1 MIPSAMGSSMGFRK
15 DGLRQE
21 PCPPCPS
28 GKKEVSMHQEAR
40 KRKKKLLYKV
50 VMIVS
55 IFSLLAGL
63 LGCGGSGQGT
73 SSEVQQIVSF
83 SATSQSSMSITPT
96 YAFALRKKDGEWFF
110 SADCYVDSPQSHY
123 TSFNSFPI
131 PAEDVKGLLKIIDEE
146 QELKRLRK
154 YREPLLTRLF
164 GSSLLD
170 GGWDYTRVAFT
181 DLEPLERETLP
192 CDKVR
197 DYLRDL
203 AEKHC
208 QAAESVEIVA
218 VSVSRESPD
227 PSIACSFTLKKEL
240 YRYGDSLSFSAVLD
254 PADGLEEEE
263 ELVIG
268 TKDTEAVIHIIKEQQ
283 LIEKV
288 KQYEPP
294 AEGDGTADPDE
305 TVCQLSFQFADG
317 SQISAPIDPGA
328 KLMALFYSIAAA
340 NK

>member
-1 MIPSAMGSSMGFRK
+1 MYKQTMKR
-15 DGLRQE
+15 E
-21 PCPPCPS
+21 
-28 GKKEVSMHQEAR
+28 KKR
-40 KRKKKLLYKV
+40 LCNV

-131 PAEDVKGLLKIIDEE
+131 PAEDAEGLLKIIDEE

>member
-1 MIPSAMGSSMGFRK
+1 MCH
-15 DGLRQE
+15 E
-21 PCPPCPS
+21 TT
-28 GKKEVSMHQEAR
+28 
-40 KRKKKLLYKV
+40 KRKKKLLYRTIIA
-50 VMIVS
+50 MS

-83 SATSQSSMSITPT
+83 SATSQSSMSRRPT

-146 QELKRLRK
+146 QELKRLRN

-164 GSSLLD
+164 APLVLD

-288 KQYEPP
+288 KQYEPTTG
-294 AEGDGTADPDE
+294 GDGTADPDE
-305 TVCQLSFQFADG
+305 TVYRLSFQFADG
-317 SQISAPIDPGA
+317 SQISAPTDPGTE
-328 KLMALFYSIAAA
+328 LMDLFYSIAAA
-340 NK
+340 NS

>member
-1 MIPSAMGSSMGFRK
+1 
-15 DGLRQE
+15 
-21 PCPPCPS
+21 
-28 GKKEVSMHQEAR
+28 MHQEAR

-55 IFSLLAGL
+55 IFSLLSEL
-63 LGCGGSGQGT
+63 FGCGGSGQST
-73 SSEVQQIVSF
+73 SSEVNQIVSF

-164 GSSLLD
+164 GSLISD

-294 AEGDGTADPDE
+294 ADGDGTADPDE

-328 KLMALFYSIAAA
+328 KLIDLFYSIAAA

>member
-1 MIPSAMGSSMGFRK
+1 MYKQTMKR
-15 DGLRQE
+15 
-21 PCPPCPS
+21 
-28 GKKEVSMHQEAR
+28 GKKR
-40 KRKKKLLYKV
+40 LCNV
-50 VMIVS
+50 VMIMSV
-55 IFSLLAGL
+55 FSLLAGL
-63 LGCGGSGQGT
+63 LGCSWSGQDT

-83 SATSQSSMSITPT
+83 SATSQSSMSIIPT
-96 YAFALRKKDGEWFF
+96 YAFALHKKDGEWFF

-131 PAEDVKGLLKIIDEE
+131 PAEDAQGLLKVIDEE
-146 QELKRLRK
+146 QELRRLRK
-154 YREPLLTRLF
+154 YQKPFLTRLF
-164 GSSLLD
+164 EPLLLD

-181 DLEPLERETLP
+181 DSEPLERETLP

-227 PSIACSFTLKKEL
+227 PSIACSFTLEKEL
-240 YRYGDSLSFSAVLD
+240 YSYGDSLSFSAVLD

-263 ELVIG
+263 ELMIG
-268 TKDTEAVIHIIKEQQ
+268 TEDTEAILRIIKEQQ

-294 AEGDGTADPDE
+294 TDGDGTADPDE

-328 KLMALFYSIAAA
+328 KLIDLFYSIAAA

>member
-1 MIPSAMGSSMGFRK
+1 MYKQTMKR
-15 DGLRQE
+15 
-21 PCPPCPS
+21 
-28 GKKEVSMHQEAR
+28 GKKR
-40 KRKKKLLYKV
+40 LCNV
-50 VMIVS
+50 VMIMSV
-55 IFSLLAGL
+55 FSLLAGL

-83 SATSQSSMSITPT
+83 SATSQSSMSRRPT

-146 QELKRLRK
+146 QELQRLRK

-164 GSSLLD
+164 GSLISD

-208 QAAESVEIVA
+208 QAAESVEMKA
-218 VSVSRESPD
+218 VSINRSCMDHS
-227 PSIACSFTLKKEL
+227 SSYSFTLEKD
-240 YRYGDSLSFSAVLD
+240 GDHWFFSFDAAIHRSGVH
-254 PADGLEEEE
+254 
-263 ELVIG
+263 
-268 TKDTEAVIHIIKEQQ
+268 TEAEGLRIEDDAAEEILRIAKEQQ
-283 LIEKV
+283 LVNKV
-288 KQYEPP
+288 KQYEQPP
-294 AEGDGTADPDE
+294 DDGIVLLDE
-305 TVCQLSFQFADG
+305 TTYQTSFRFMDG
-317 SQISAPIDPGA
+317 SSIYAPIDAGDELAGA
-328 KLMALFYSIAAA
+328 FYSLAQA
-340 NK
+340 NTCPE

>member
-1 MIPSAMGSSMGFRK
+1 
-15 DGLRQE
+15 
-21 PCPPCPS
+21 
-28 GKKEVSMHQEAR
+28 MHQEAR

-55 IFSLLAGL
+55 IFSLLSEL
-63 LGCGGSGQGT
+63 FGCGGSGQST
-73 SSEVQQIVSF
+73 SSEVNQIVSF

-164 GSSLLD
+164 GSLISD

-328 KLMALFYSIAAA
+328 KLIDLFYSIAAA

>member
-1 MIPSAMGSSMGFRK
+1 MYKQTMKR
-15 DGLRQE
+15 
-21 PCPPCPS
+21 
-28 GKKEVSMHQEAR
+28 GKKR
-40 KRKKKLLYKV
+40 LCNV
-50 VMIVS
+50 VMIMSV
-55 IFSLLAGL
+55 FSLLAGL

-123 TSFNSFPI
+123 TSFNYTSFNSFPI

-164 GSSLLD
+164 GSLISD

>member
-1 MIPSAMGSSMGFRK
+1 
-15 DGLRQE
+15 
-21 PCPPCPS
+21 
-28 GKKEVSMHQEAR
+28 MHQEAR

>member
-1 MIPSAMGSSMGFRK
+1 MCH
-15 DGLRQE
+15 E
-21 PCPPCPS
+21 TT
-28 GKKEVSMHQEAR
+28 
-40 KRKKKLLYKV
+40 KRKKKLLYRTIIA
-50 VMIVS
+50 MS

-328 KLMALFYSIAAA
+328 KLIDLFYSIAAA

>member
-15 DGLRQE
+15 DRLRQE

-164 GSSLLD
+164 GSLISD

-294 AEGDGTADPDE
+294 ADGDGTADPDE

>member
-1 MIPSAMGSSMGFRK
+1 MCH
-15 DGLRQE
+15 E
-21 PCPPCPS
+21 TT
-28 GKKEVSMHQEAR
+28 
-40 KRKKKLLYKV
+40 KRKKKLLYRTIIA
-50 VMIVS
+50 MS

-83 SATSQSSMSITPT
+83 SATSQSSMSRRPT

-131 PAEDVKGLLKIIDEE
+131 PAEDAEGLLKIIDEE
-146 QELKRLRK
+146 QELRRLRK
-154 YREPLLTRLF
+154 YQKPFLTRLF
-164 GSSLLD
+164 EPLLLD

-181 DLEPLERETLP
+181 DSEPLERETLP

-227 PSIACSFTLKKEL
+227 PSIACSFTLEKEL
-240 YRYGDSLSFSAVLD
+240 YSYGDSLSFSAVLD

-268 TKDTEAVIHIIKEQQ
+268 TKDTEAILHIIKEQQ

-294 AEGDGTADPDE
+294 TGGDGTAGTDE
-305 TVCQLSFQFADG
+305 TVYRLSFQFADG
-317 SQISAPIDPGA
+317 SQISAPTDPGA
-328 KLMALFYSIAAA
+328 ELMDLFYSIAAA
-340 NK
+340 NS

>member
-1 MIPSAMGSSMGFRK
+1 MYCKTI
-15 DGLRQE
+15 
-21 PCPPCPS
+21 
-28 GKKEVSMHQEAR
+28 KKR
-40 KRKKKLLYKV
+40 KKLLYRAMV
-50 VMIVS
+50 TILTLSMLS
-55 IFSLLAGL
+55 GL
-63 LGCGGSGQGT
+63 IGCALIDKYT
-73 SSEVQQIVSF
+73 SSEVHQIVSF
-83 SATSQSSMSITPT
+83 SATSQSSMSIIPT
-96 YAFALRKKDGEWFF
+96 YAFALRKEDGEWFF
-110 SADCYVDSPQSHY
+110 SADCHVDSPQSHY

-131 PAEDVKGLLKIIDEE
+131 PTEDAEGLLKIIDEE

-164 GSSLLD
+164 GSLISD

-268 TKDTEAVIHIIKEQQ
+268 TEDTEAVIHIIKEQQ
-283 LIEKV
+283 LVTKA
-288 KQYEPP
+288 KQHEHSADDSNAAC
-294 AEGDGTADPDE
+294 AETG
-305 TVCQLSFQFADG
+305 CWISFQFADG
-317 SQISAPIDPGA
+317 SLACTPIEEENELFDI
-328 KLMALFYSIAAA
+328 FYSLAQD
-340 NK
+340 NTCTE

>member
-1 MIPSAMGSSMGFRK
+1 MLRMNPNHVGLSGSRLYAATKSSAVYSSR
-15 DGLRQE
+15 
-21 PCPPCPS
+21 
-28 GKKEVSMHQEAR
+28 V
-40 KRKKKLLYKV
+40 
-50 VMIVS
+50 
-55 IFSLLAGL
+55 
-63 LGCGGSGQGT
+63 
-73 SSEVQQIVSF
+73 VSF

-131 PAEDVKGLLKIIDEE
+131 PAEDAEGLLKIIDEE

-240 YRYGDSLSFSAVLD
+240 YRYGDSLSFSAGLD

>member
-1 MIPSAMGSSMGFRK
+1 MCH
-15 DGLRQE
+15 E
-21 PCPPCPS
+21 TT
-28 GKKEVSMHQEAR
+28 
-40 KRKKKLLYKV
+40 KRKKKLLYRTIIA
-50 VMIVS
+50 MS
-55 IFSLLAGL
+55 IFSLLSGL
-63 LGCGGSGQGT
+63 FGCGGSAQST
-73 SSEVQQIVSF
+73 SSEVNQIVSF
-83 SATSQSSMSITPT
+83 STTSQSSMSVTPM

-110 SADCYVDSPQSHY
+110 SANCYVDSPQSHY
-123 TSFNSFPI
+123 TSFSSFPI
-131 PAEDVKGLLKIIDEE
+131 PAEDAEGLLKIIDEE
-146 QELKRLRK
+146 QELQRLRN

-164 GSSLLD
+164 APLVLD

-288 KQYEPP
+288 KQYEPTTG
-294 AEGDGTADPDE
+294 GDGTTDPDE
-305 TVCQLSFQFADG
+305 TVYRLSFQFADG
-317 SQISAPIDPGA
+317 SQISAPTDPGTE
-328 KLMALFYSIAAA
+328 LMDLFYSIAAA
-340 NK
+340 NS

>member
-1 MIPSAMGSSMGFRK
+1 M
-15 DGLRQE
+15 LRNYSVRTDLALE
-21 PCPPCPS
+21 E
-28 GKKEVSMHQEAR
+28 KERFESDDVEIQG
-40 KRKKKLLYKV
+40 V
-50 VMIVS
+50 V
-55 IFSLLAGL
+55 L
-63 LGCGGSGQGT
+63 
-73 SSEVQQIVSF
+73 E
-83 SATSQSSMSITPT
+83 
-96 YAFALRKKDGEWFF
+96 
-110 SADCYVDSPQSHY
+110 
-123 TSFNSFPI
+123 
-131 PAEDVKGLLKIIDEE
+131 EDYDEE

-164 GSSLLD
+164 GSLISD

-294 AEGDGTADPDE
+294 ADGDGTADPDE

>member
-1 MIPSAMGSSMGFRK
+1 
-15 DGLRQE
+15 
-21 PCPPCPS
+21 
-28 GKKEVSMHQEAR
+28 MHQEAR

-294 AEGDGTADPDE
+294 ADGDGTADPDE

>member
-131 PAEDVKGLLKIIDEE
+131 PAEDAEGLLKIIDEE

-328 KLMALFYSIAAA
+328 KLIDLFYSIAAA

>member
-1 MIPSAMGSSMGFRK
+1 MCH
-15 DGLRQE
+15 E
-21 PCPPCPS
+21 TT
-28 GKKEVSMHQEAR
+28 
-40 KRKKKLLYKV
+40 KRKKRLLYRTIIA
-50 VMIVS
+50 MS

-83 SATSQSSMSITPT
+83 SATSQSSMSRRPT

-146 QELKRLRK
+146 QELKRLRN

-164 GSSLLD
+164 APLVLD

-268 TKDTEAVIHIIKEQQ
+268 TKDTEAILHIIKEQQ

-294 AEGDGTADPDE
+294 TGGDGTAGTDE
-305 TVCQLSFQFADG
+305 TVYRLSFQFADG
-317 SQISAPIDPGA
+317 SQISAPTDPGTE
-328 KLMALFYSIAAA
+328 LMDLFYSIAAA
-340 NK
+340 NS

>member
-1 MIPSAMGSSMGFRK
+1 M
-15 DGLRQE
+15 
-21 PCPPCPS
+21 
-28 GKKEVSMHQEAR
+28 
-40 KRKKKLLYKV
+40 
-50 VMIVS
+50 
-55 IFSLLAGL
+55 
-63 LGCGGSGQGT
+63 
-73 SSEVQQIVSF
+73 
-83 SATSQSSMSITPT
+83 
-96 YAFALRKKDGEWFF
+96 
-110 SADCYVDSPQSHY
+110 
-123 TSFNSFPI
+123 
-131 PAEDVKGLLKIIDEE
+131 
-146 QELKRLRK
+146 
-154 YREPLLTRLF
+154 
-164 GSSLLD
+164 
-170 GGWDYTRVAFT
+170 
-181 DLEPLERETLP
+181 P